1 MGSALFSGVS
11 GLTAHQAMLDVAG
24 NNVANVNTTGFKSS
38 RVSFSELLSQTIRTA
53 SAPTDDAG
61 GTNPVQSGNGVNV
74 ASVDKLMGQGSLLN
88 TGQPLDMAI
97 EGEGFFMLRGNGK
110 TVFTRVGSFAVDSA
124 FYLVD
129 PSTGYRVQRIGDE
142 GLAEGF
148 QSASNNNIRVPYDV
162 ALPAKATKTVTFTG
176 NLKADDSDPSA
187 LVLAAGEGN
196 LYTASGAAAGTTT
209 TLANLDQ
216 TTNISG
222 DTMTISGTDHAG
234 AAIGPRVVTLT
245 SSMTVGD
252 LLQEIELAYSAIPGG
267 TSSVTASIS
276 NGEVFVTAKSAGYS
290 LMDMA
295 MTYNS
300 GGGGTFDVPSFWK
313 IDTPGAE
320 ARKDVNA
327 EIYDTLG
334 ISHTVTGSFVKTT
347 DDNKWDFVMTSIS
360 GDIES
365 IGDRRVQGVAFLND
379 GSYGGLDGTDP
390 NSGFLDV
397 TFGNTGTNTTLELN
411 LGTVGKTDGIT
422 QFGNA
427 STGAISNQDGYA
439 SGNLASLSISRD
451 GIISGLFSNGVRRD
465 IAALR
470 IATFQNPSGLEA
482 IGNNYYQS
490 TGNSGDPVPTKA
502 LEGGAGAVRG
512 GALEKS
518 NVDVASEFVTLIQ
531 AQNGFQANAR
541 TIRVANDMLQELTNL
556 IR

>member
-1 MGSALFSGVS
+1 
-11 GLTAHQAMLDVAG
+11 
-24 NNVANVNTTGFKSS
+24 
-38 RVSFSELLSQTIRTA
+38 
-53 SAPTDDAG
+53 
-61 GTNPVQSGNGVNV
+61 
-74 ASVDKLMGQGSLLN
+74 
-88 TGQPLDMAI
+88 
-97 EGEGFFMLRGNGK
+97 
-110 TVFTRVGSFAVDSA
+110 
-124 FYLVD
+124 
-129 PSTGYRVQRIGDE
+129 
-142 GLAEGF
+142 
-148 QSASNNNIRVPYDV
+148 
-162 ALPAKATKTVTFTG
+162 
-176 NLKADDSDPSA
+176 
-187 LVLAAGEGN
+187 
-196 LYTASGAAAGTTT
+196 
-209 TLANLDQ
+209 
-216 TTNISG
+216 
-222 DTMTISGTDHAG
+222 
-234 AAIGPRVVTLT
+234 
-245 SSMTVGD
+245 
-252 LLQEIELAYSAIPGG
+252 
-267 TSSVTASIS
+267 VTASIS
-276 NGEVFVTAKSAGYS
+276 NGEIFITAKSAGYS
-290 LMDMA
+290 LMDMT

-327 EIYDTLG
+327 EIYDSLG

-347 DDNKWDFVMTSIS
+347 SDNKWDFVMTSVS

-365 IGDRRVQGVAFLND
+365 IGDRRVQGISFLND
-379 GSYGGLDGTDP
+379 GSYGGLDGSDP
-390 NSGFLDV
+390 NGGFLDV
-397 TFGNTGTNTTLELN
+397 TFGNTGTNTTLDLN

-422 QFGNA
+422 QFGSA

-439 SGNLASLSISRD
+439 SGNLSSLSISRD